1 MHSSLFQLYFFIFSI
16 WNNTSLSE
24 RIQLVEEFQASRAD
38 ISWLITSETGKAVN
52 HLDQQKEQAAQNSA
66 L

>member
-1 MHSSLFQLYFFIFSI
+1 
-16 WNNTSLSE
+16 
-24 RIQLVEEFQASRAD
+24 
-38 ISWLITSETGKAVN
+38 LITSETGKAVN